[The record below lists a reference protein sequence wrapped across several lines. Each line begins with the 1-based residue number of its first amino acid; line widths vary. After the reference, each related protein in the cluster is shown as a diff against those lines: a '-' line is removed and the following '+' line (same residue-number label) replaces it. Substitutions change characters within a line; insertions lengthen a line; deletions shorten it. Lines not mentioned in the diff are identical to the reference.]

1 MYSDN
6 AIVREVVA
14 LAEAHSIRHAIVC
27 AGSRNAPLAHSF
39 AACPGIEATECVDER
54 SAAFEALGMA
64 EVLQEPVI
72 VCVTSGSAMLDA
84 SPAIAEAYYQEIP
97 LILVSAD
104 RPSAWIDQRDGQ
116 TMHQP
121 YALKDFVRCSVQLP
135 ESGNID
141 HANRLINMAYLAAKG
156 PVPGPVHINV
166 PIDEPFFSCTT
177 QELPAP
183 RILHVERTS
192 LCELSSDA
200 CDELLSARRI
210 LIAAGQMPADPDTA
224 ALLERLEKTGVVTI
238 AEHLANLPSQAD
250 AVTLTDAALAA
261 NREEEKQK
269 LAPDLV
275 ITIGGHIVSKR
286 FKRFLRNLEN
296 CIHWHAGLD
305 EKAAPDVFLHLSR
318 LVRAETKPLL
328 TALEKVLCGRKEP
341 LDDSFSSAWHKVQES
356 LESKVQ
362 AYFADDFAENALPF
376 SDLVCMA
383 HFFNTVPEGTC
394 LHLANSSPVRNAQFF
409 QLPENTQVFCNRGVN
424 GIDGSL
430 SAALGNA
437 RACGKPV
444 FCLIGDLS
452 FFYDSNAL
460 WRTELPANLH
470 ILLFNNGGGNIFR
483 TLPGLDSPY
492 RDSFIAG
499 RNAFSACEQARQAN
513 IAYACARNAAEL
525 DRELPGFV
533 SSNTASILEVFTD
546 AETCARAQKDLLSAI
561 TG

>member
-6 AIVREVVA
+6 ALVREVVA
-14 LAEAHSIRHAIVC
+14 LAHAHNIRHAIVC

-39 AACPGIEATECVDER
+39 AACPDIEAIQCVDER

-84 SPAIAEAYYQEIP
+84 APAIAEAFYQEIP

-104 RPSAWIDQRDGQ
+104 RPSCWIDQRDGQ

-121 YALKDFVRCSVQLP
+121 YALKEFVRCSVQLP
-135 ESGNID
+135 ESGNIS
-141 HANRLINMAYLAAKG
+141 HANRLINMAYLAARG

-177 QELPAP
+177 PELPAP
-183 RILHVERTS
+183 RVLHAERPS
-192 LCELSSDA
+192 GYDVSPDA
-200 CDELLSARRI
+200 RAEILSARRI
-210 LIAAGQMPADPDTA
+210 LIAAGQMPADPDTQA
-224 ALLERLEKTGVVTI
+224 AIARLGRYGVVTI
-238 AEHLANLPSQAD
+238 AEHLANLPAD
-250 AVTLTDAALAA
+250 TGAVTLADLALAVLP
-261 NREEEKQK
+261 EEESRS

-286 FKRFLRNLEN
+286 FKRFLRSLEPLS
-296 CIHWHAGLD
+296 HWHTGTD
-305 EKAAPDVFLHLSR
+305 DSAAPDVFQHLTR
-318 LVRAETKPLL
+318 LVRTDTNSFLA
-328 TALEKVLCGRKEP
+328 ALEKVLAEKEEAQEKA
-341 LDDSFSSAWHKVQES
+341 FQSSWQKVQAA
-356 LESKVQ
+356 LAAKVQ
-362 AYFADDFAENALPF
+362 AYFADDCLPF
-376 SDLVCMA
+376 SDLACMA
-383 HFFNTVPEGTC
+383 HFFNTLPEGSY
-394 LHLANSSPVRNAQFF
+394 LHLANSSPVRNAQYFS
-409 QLPENTQVFCNRGVN
+409 LPENTHVYCNRGVN

-437 RACGKPV
+437 IATDRPV

-460 WRTELPANLH
+460 WRQSLPGNLH

-492 RDSFIAG
+492 RDTFIAG
-499 RNAFSACEQARQAN
+499 SNSFSAREQAMQAHL
-513 IAYACARNAAEL
+513 AYASAKTAAEL

-533 SSNTASILEVFTD
+533 SSNTACLLEVCTD
-546 AETCARAQKDLLSAI
+546 AEICARAQKELVSAVR
-561 TG
+561 G

>member
-6 AIVREVVA
+6 ALVREVVA
-14 LAEAHSIRHAIVC
+14 LARAHNIRHAIVC

-39 AACPGIEATECVDER
+39 AACPDIEAVECVDER

-72 VCVTSGSAMLDA
+72 LCVTSGSAMLDA
-84 SPAIAEAYYQEIP
+84 SPAIAEAFYQEIP
-97 LILVSAD
+97 LILISAD
-104 RPSAWIDQRDGQ
+104 RPSCWIDQRDGQ
-116 TMHQP
+116 TMHQA
-121 YALKDFVRCSVQLP
+121 YALNDFVRCSVQLP

-141 HANRLINMAYLAAKG
+141 HANRLINMAYLAARG

-177 QELPAP
+177 PELPEP
-183 RILHVERTS
+183 RVLHVERS
-192 LCELSSDA
+192 SSCELGADA
-200 CDELLSARRI
+200 CYELLSARKI
-210 LIAAGQMPADPDTA
+210 LIATGQMPADPDTA
-224 ALLERLEKTGVVTI
+224 AMLDRLAKAGVVVV

-250 AVTLTDAALAA
+250 PVTLADAVLAVTDD
-261 NREEEKQK
+261 EEKQK
-269 LAPDLV
+269 LAPDLI

-286 FKRFLRNLEN
+286 FKRFIRSLGN

-305 EKAAPDVFLHLSR
+305 EKAAPDVFLHLAR
-318 LVRAETKPLL
+318 LVRAGTKPLL
-328 TALEKVLCGRKEP
+328 CALEKVLATREAP
-341 LDDSFSSAWHKVQES
+341 LDLSFASCWHKRQES

-362 AYFADDFAENALPF
+362 AYFADEALPF

-383 HFFNTVPEGTC
+383 HFFNTVPEGSS

-437 RACGKPV
+437 RASKRPV

-460 WRTELPANLH
+460 WRQSLPGNLH

-492 RDSFIAG
+492 RDTFIAG
-499 RNAFSACEQARQAN
+499 RNAFSSFDLARQAGL
-513 IAYACARNAAEL
+513 AYASARNAAEL

-533 SSNTASILEVFTD
+533 SSNRAGILEVFTD

-561 TG
+561 KG

>member
-6 AIVREVVA
+6 ALVREVVA
-14 LAEAHSIRHAIVC
+14 LAKAHSIHHAIVC

-39 AACPGIEATECVDER
+39 AACPDIEAAECVDER

-72 VCVTSGSAMLDA
+72 LCVTSGSALLDA

-121 YALKDFVRCSVQLP
+121 DALKNFVRCSVQLP

-177 QELPAP
+177 PGLPDP
-183 RILHVERTS
+183 RVLHVERS
-192 LCELSSDA
+192 SACELSSDA
-200 CDELLSARRI
+200 CSELLSARRI

-224 ALLERLEKTGVVTI
+224 AVLERLAGAGIVIV
-238 AEHLANLPSQAD
+238 AEHLANLPARTNAVSLAD
-250 AVTLTDAALAA
+250 ALLAVTSD
-261 NREEEKQK
+261 EEKLK

-286 FKRFLRNLEN
+286 FKRFLRSLDT
-296 CIHWHAGLD
+296 CSHWHAGLD
-305 EKAAPDVFLHLSR
+305 DNAAPDVFLHLTR
-318 LVRAETKPLL
+318 LVRAGTKPLL
-328 TALEKVLCGRKEP
+328 AALEKVLAGREKP
-341 LDDSFSSAWHKVQES
+341 MDDSFSSAWKKAQES

-362 AYFADDFAENALPF
+362 AYFADDFAGDALPF

-383 HFFNTVPEGTC
+383 HFFNTVPEGAY

-409 QLPENTQVFCNRGVN
+409 QLPENTHVFCNRGVN

-437 RACGKPV
+437 RSTDRPV

-460 WRTELPANLH
+460 WRQKLPDNLH

-492 RDSFIAG
+492 RDTFIAG
-499 RNAFSACEQARQAN
+499 RNGFSAREQALQAH
-513 IAYACARNAAEL
+513 ISYAAAKNAAEL

-533 SSNTASILEVFTD
+533 SADTACLLEVFTD

>member
-6 AIVREVVA
+6 ALVREVVA
-14 LAEAHSIRHAIVC
+14 LAQAHSIRHAIVC

-39 AACPGIEATECVDER
+39 AACPGIEAVECVDER
-54 SAAFEALGMA
+54 SAAFEALGLA
-64 EVLQEPVI
+64 EALQEPVI

-84 SPAIAEAYYQEIP
+84 SPAIAEALYQEIP
-97 LILVSAD
+97 LILISAD
-104 RPSAWIDQRDGQ
+104 RPSCWIDQRDGQ
-116 TMHQP
+116 TMHQA

-177 QELPAP
+177 PELPDP
-183 RILHVERTS
+183 RVLHVERAS
-192 LCELSSDA
+192 SCELGADA
-200 CDELLSARRI
+200 CDELLSARKI
-210 LIAAGQMPADPDTA
+210 LIAAGQMPADADTA
-224 ALLERLEKTGVVTI
+224 VLLERLAKAGVVVV
-238 AEHLANLPSQAD
+238 AEHLANLPPRSG
-250 AVTLTDAALAA
+250 AVSLADAALAVLDDD
-261 NREEEKQK
+261 EKQK

-286 FKRFLRNLEN
+286 FKRFIRSLGS
-296 CIHWHAGLD
+296 CSHWHTGLD
-305 EKAAPDVFLHLSR
+305 EKAAPDVFLHLTR
-318 LVRAETKPLL
+318 LVRAGTKPLL
-328 TALEKVLCGRKEP
+328 SALEKVLAGREVP
-341 LDDSFSSAWHKVQES
+341 LDGSFFSAWHKAQES

-362 AYFADDFAENALPF
+362 AYFADEALPF

-383 HFFNTVPEGTC
+383 HFFNTVPEGSY

-409 QLPENTQVFCNRGVN
+409 QLPENTHVFCNRGVN

-437 RACGKPV
+437 RASKRPV

-460 WRTELPANLH
+460 WRQSLPGNLH

-492 RDSFIAG
+492 RDTFIAG
-499 RNAFSACEQARQAN
+499 RNAFSAFDQARQAGL
-513 IAYACARNAAEL
+513 AYASAQNAAEL

-533 SSNTASILEVFTD
+533 SGQKASLLEVFTN

-561 TG
+561 RG

>member
-6 AIVREVVA
+6 ALVREVVA
-14 LAEAHSIRHAIVC
+14 LARAHNIRHAIVC

-39 AACPGIEATECVDER
+39 AACPDIESIQCVDER

-84 SPAIAEAYYQEIP
+84 APAIAEAFYQEIP

-104 RPSAWIDQRDGQ
+104 RPSCWIDQRDGQ

-121 YALKDFVRCSVQLP
+121 YALKEFVRCSVQLP
-135 ESGNID
+135 ESGNIS
-141 HANRLINMAYLAAKG
+141 HANRLINMAYLAARG

-177 QELPAP
+177 SELPAP
-183 RILHVERTS
+183 RVLHAERPS
-192 LCELSSDA
+192 GYDVSPDA
-200 CDELLSARRI
+200 RAEIMSARRI
-210 LIAAGQMPADPDTA
+210 LIAAGQMPADPDTQA
-224 ALLERLEKTGVVTI
+224 AIARLGRYGVVTI
-238 AEHLANLPSQAD
+238 AEHLANLPAD
-250 AVTLTDAALAA
+250 TGAVTLADLALAVLSK
-261 NREEEKQK
+261 EERRS

-286 FKRFLRNLEN
+286 FKRFLRSLEPLS
-296 CIHWHAGLD
+296 HWHTGTD
-305 EKAAPDVFLHLSR
+305 DNAAPDVFQHLTR
-318 LVRAETKPLL
+318 LVRTDTNSFLA
-328 TALEKVLCGRKEP
+328 ALEKVLAEKEEAQEKA
-341 LDDSFSSAWHKVQES
+341 FQSSWHKVQAA
-356 LESKVQ
+356 LAAKVQ
-362 AYFADDFAENALPF
+362 AYFADDCLPF
-376 SDLVCMA
+376 SDLACMA
-383 HFFNTVPEGTC
+383 HFFNTLPEGAY
-394 LHLANSSPVRNAQFF
+394 LHLANSSPVRNAQYFS
-409 QLPENTQVFCNRGVN
+409 LPENTHVYCNRGVN

-437 RACGKPV
+437 IATDRPV

-460 WRTELPANLH
+460 WRQSLPGNLH

-492 RDSFIAG
+492 RDTFIAG
-499 RNAFSACEQARQAN
+499 SNSFSAREQAMQAHL
-513 IAYACARNAAEL
+513 AYVCAKTAAEL

-533 SSNTASILEVFTD
+533 SSNTACLLEVCTD
-546 AETCARAQKDLLSAI
+546 AEICARAQKELVSAVR
-561 TG
+561 G

>member
-6 AIVREVVA
+6 ALVREVVA
-14 LAEAHSIRHAIVC
+14 LAHAHNIRHAIVC

-39 AACPGIEATECVDER
+39 AACPDIEAIQCVDER

-84 SPAIAEAYYQEIP
+84 APAIAEAFYQEIP

-104 RPSAWIDQRDGQ
+104 RPSCWIDQRDGQ

-121 YALKDFVRCSVQLP
+121 YALKEFVRCSVQLP
-135 ESGNID
+135 ESGNIS
-141 HANRLINMAYLAAKG
+141 HANRLINMAYLAARG

-177 QELPAP
+177 PELPAP
-183 RILHVERTS
+183 RVLHAERPS
-192 LCELSSDA
+192 GYDVSPDA
-200 CDELLSARRI
+200 RAEILSARRI
-210 LIAAGQMPADPDTA
+210 LIAAGQMPADPDTQA
-224 ALLERLEKTGVVTI
+224 AIARLGRYGVVTI
-238 AEHLANLPSQAD
+238 AEHLANLPAD
-250 AVTLTDAALAA
+250 TGAVTLADLALAVLS
-261 NREEEKQK
+261 EEESRN

-286 FKRFLRNLEN
+286 FKRFLRSLEPLS
-296 CIHWHAGLD
+296 HWHTGTD
-305 EKAAPDVFLHLSR
+305 DSAAPDVFQHLTR
-318 LVRAETKPLL
+318 LVRTDTNSFLA
-328 TALEKVLCGRKEP
+328 ALEKVLAEKEEAQEKA
-341 LDDSFSSAWHKVQES
+341 FQSSWQKMQSA
-356 LESKVQ
+356 LAAKVQ
-362 AYFADDFAENALPF
+362 AYFADDCLPF
-376 SDLVCMA
+376 SDLACMA
-383 HFFNTVPEGTC
+383 HFFNTLPEGSY
-394 LHLANSSPVRNAQFF
+394 LHLANSSPVRNAQYFS
-409 QLPENTQVFCNRGVN
+409 LPENTHVYCNRGVN

-437 RACGKPV
+437 IATDRPV

-460 WRTELPANLH
+460 WRQQLPGNLH

-492 RDSFIAG
+492 RDTFIAG
-499 RNAFSACEQARQAN
+499 SNSFSAKEQAMQAHL
-513 IAYACARNAAEL
+513 AYASAKTAAEL

-533 SSNTASILEVFTD
+533 SSNTACLLEVCTD
-546 AETCARAQKDLLSAI
+546 AEICARAQKELVSAVR
-561 TG
+561 G

>member
-6 AIVREVVA
+6 ALVREVVA
-14 LAEAHSIRHAIVC
+14 LAHAHNIRHAIVC

-39 AACPGIEATECVDER
+39 AACPDIEAIQCVDER

-84 SPAIAEAYYQEIP
+84 APAIAEAFYQEIP

-104 RPSAWIDQRDGQ
+104 RPSCWIDQRDGQ

-121 YALKDFVRCSVQLP
+121 YALKEFVRCSVQLP
-135 ESGNID
+135 ESGNIS
-141 HANRLINMAYLAAKG
+141 HANRLINMAYLAARG

-177 QELPAP
+177 PELPAP
-183 RILHVERTS
+183 RVLHIER
-192 LCELSSDA
+192 SSGYDVSPDA
-200 CDELLSARRI
+200 RAEIMSARRI
-210 LIAAGQMPADPDTA
+210 LIAAGQMPADPDTQA
-224 ALLERLEKTGVVTI
+224 SIARLGRYGVVTI
-238 AEHLANLPSQAD
+238 AEHLANLPAD
-250 AVTLTDAALAA
+250 TGAVTLADLALAVLP
-261 NREEEKQK
+261 EEERRS

-286 FKRFLRNLEN
+286 FKRFLRSLEPLS
-296 CIHWHAGLD
+296 HWHTGTD
-305 EKAAPDVFLHLSR
+305 DNAAPDVFQHLTR
-318 LVRAETKPLL
+318 LVRTDTNSFLA
-328 TALEKVLCGRKEP
+328 ALEKVLAEKEEAQEKA
-341 LDDSFSSAWHKVQES
+341 FQSSWQKVQAA
-356 LESKVQ
+356 LAAKVQ
-362 AYFADDFAENALPF
+362 AYFADDCLPF
-376 SDLVCMA
+376 SDLACMA
-383 HFFNTVPEGTC
+383 HFFNTLPEGSY
-394 LHLANSSPVRNAQFF
+394 LHLANSSPVRNAQYFS
-409 QLPENTQVFCNRGVN
+409 LPENTHVYCNRGVN

-437 RACGKPV
+437 IATDRPV

-460 WRTELPANLH
+460 WRQQLPGNLH

-492 RDSFIAG
+492 RDTFIAG
-499 RNAFSACEQARQAN
+499 SNSFYAREQAMQAHL
-513 IAYACARNAAEL
+513 AYASAKTAAEL

-533 SSNTASILEVFTD
+533 SSNTACLLEVCTD
-546 AETCARAQKDLLSAI
+546 AEICARAQKELVSAVR
-561 TG
+561 G

>member
-6 AIVREVVA
+6 ALVREVVA
-14 LAEAHSIRHAIVC
+14 LASAHSIRHAIVC

-39 AACPGIEATECVDER
+39 AACPDIDAIQCVDER

-84 SPAIAEAYYQEIP
+84 APAIAEAFYQEIP
-97 LILVSAD
+97 LILISAD
-104 RPSAWIDQRDGQ
+104 RPSCWIDQRDGQ

-121 YALKDFVRCSVQLP
+121 YALAEFVRCSVQLP
-135 ESGNID
+135 ESGNIS
-141 HANRLINMAYLAAKG
+141 HANRLINMAYLAARG

-177 QELPAP
+177 PDLPAP
-183 RILHVERTS
+183 RVLHVEQPS
-192 LCELSSDA
+192 GYEMSHDA
-200 CDELLSARRI
+200 RAEIMSARRI
-210 LIAAGQMPADPDTA
+210 LIAAGQMPADPETQTCIA
-224 ALLERLEKTGVVTI
+224 RLGRYGVVTI
-238 AEHLANLPSQAD
+238 AEHLANLPSGTG
-250 AVTLTDAALAA
+250 AVTLADPALAVLP
-261 NREEEKQK
+261 EEESRS

-286 FKRFLRNLEN
+286 FKRFLRSLDTLS
-296 CIHWHAGLD
+296 HWHTGPD
-305 EKAAPDVFLHLSR
+305 DKAAPDVFLHLTR
-318 LVRAETKPLL
+318 LIRTDTNSFLQ
-328 TALEKVLCGRKEP
+328 ALEKILAEREQP
-341 LDDSFSSAWHKVQES
+341 LDGSFASCWHKQQES
-356 LESKVQ
+356 LASKVQ
-362 AYFADDFAENALPF
+362 AYFANEALPF
-376 SDLVCMA
+376 SDLACMA
-383 HFFNTVPEGTC
+383 HFFNTLPEGAC

-409 QLPENTQVFCNRGVN
+409 PMPENTHVFCNRGVN

-437 RACGKPV
+437 LATDRPV

-460 WRTELPANLH
+460 WRQSLPGNLH
-470 ILLFNNGGGNIFR
+470 ILLFNNNGGNIFR

-492 RDSFIAG
+492 RDTFIAG
-499 RNAFSACEQARQAN
+499 SNGFSAKEQAKQAHL
-513 IAYACARNAAEL
+513 AYASARTASEL

-533 SSNTASILEVFTD
+533 SSNTASLLEVCTD
-546 AETCARAQKDLLSAI
+546 AEVCARAQKELISAVR
-561 TG
+561 G

>member
-6 AIVREVVA
+6 ALVREVVA
-14 LAEAHSIRHAIVC
+14 LAHAHNIRHAIVC

-39 AACPGIEATECVDER
+39 AACPDIEAIQCVDER

-84 SPAIAEAYYQEIP
+84 APAIAEAFYQEIP

-104 RPSAWIDQRDGQ
+104 RPSCWIDQRDGQ

-121 YALKDFVRCSVQLP
+121 YALKEFVRCSVQLP
-135 ESGNID
+135 ESGNIS
-141 HANRLINMAYLAAKG
+141 HANRLINMAYLAARG

-177 QELPAP
+177 PELPAP
-183 RILHVERTS
+183 RVLHAERPS
-192 LCELSSDA
+192 GYDVSPDA
-200 CDELLSARRI
+200 RAEILSARRI
-210 LIAAGQMPADPDTA
+210 LIAAGQMPADPDTQA
-224 ALLERLEKTGVVTI
+224 AIARLGRYGVVTI
-238 AEHLANLPSQAD
+238 AEHLANLPAD
-250 AVTLTDAALAA
+250 TGAVTLADLALAVLP
-261 NREEEKQK
+261 EEERKN

-286 FKRFLRNLEN
+286 FKRFLRSLEPLS
-296 CIHWHAGLD
+296 HWHTGTD
-305 EKAAPDVFLHLSR
+305 DSAAPDVFQHLTR
-318 LVRAETKPLL
+318 LVRTDTNSFLA
-328 TALEKVLCGRKEP
+328 ALEKVLAEKEEAQEKA
-341 LDDSFSSAWHKVQES
+341 FQSSWQKVQS
-356 LESKVQ
+356 ALAAKVQ
-362 AYFADDFAENALPF
+362 AYFADDCLPF
-376 SDLVCMA
+376 SDLACMA
-383 HFFNTVPEGTC
+383 HFFNTLPEGSY
-394 LHLANSSPVRNAQFF
+394 LHLANSSPVRNAQYFS
-409 QLPENTQVFCNRGVN
+409 LPENTHVYCNRGVN

-437 RACGKPV
+437 IATDRPV

-460 WRTELPANLH
+460 WRQQLPGNLH

-492 RDSFIAG
+492 RDTFIAG
-499 RNAFSACEQARQAN
+499 SNSFSAREQAMQAHL
-513 IAYACARNAAEL
+513 AYASAQTAAEL

-533 SSNTASILEVFTD
+533 SSNTACLLEVCTD
-546 AETCARAQKDLLSAI
+546 AEICARAQKELVSAVR
-561 TG
+561 G

>member
-6 AIVREVVA
+6 ALVREVVA
-14 LAEAHSIRHAIVC
+14 LARAHNIRHAIVC

-39 AACPGIEATECVDER
+39 AACPDIEAIQCVDER

-84 SPAIAEAYYQEIP
+84 APAIAEAFYQEIP

-104 RPSAWIDQRDGQ
+104 RPSCWIDQRDGQ

-121 YALKDFVRCSVQLP
+121 YALKEFVRCSVQLP
-135 ESGNID
+135 ESGNIS
-141 HANRLINMAYLAAKG
+141 HANRLINMAYLAARG

-177 QELPAP
+177 PELPAP
-183 RILHVERTS
+183 RVLHAERPS
-192 LCELSSDA
+192 GYDVSPDA
-200 CDELLSARRI
+200 RAEILSARRI
-210 LIAAGQMPADPDTA
+210 LIAAGQMPADPDTQA
-224 ALLERLEKTGVVTI
+224 AIARLGRYGVVTI
-238 AEHLANLPSQAD
+238 AEHLANLPAD
-250 AVTLTDAALAA
+250 TGAVTLADLALAVLS
-261 NREEEKQK
+261 EEESRS

-286 FKRFLRNLEN
+286 FKRFLRSLEPLS
-296 CIHWHAGLD
+296 HWHTGTD
-305 EKAAPDVFLHLSR
+305 DSAAPDVFQHLTR
-318 LVRAETKPLL
+318 LVRTDTNSFLA
-328 TALEKVLCGRKEP
+328 ALEKVLAEKEEAQEKA
-341 LDDSFSSAWHKVQES
+341 FQSSWQKMQAA
-356 LESKVQ
+356 LAAKVQ
-362 AYFADDFAENALPF
+362 AYFADDCLPF
-376 SDLVCMA
+376 SDLACMA
-383 HFFNTVPEGTC
+383 HFFNTLPEGSY
-394 LHLANSSPVRNAQFF
+394 LHLANSSPVRNAQYFS
-409 QLPENTQVFCNRGVN
+409 LPENTHVYCNRGVN

-437 RACGKPV
+437 IATDRPV

-460 WRTELPANLH
+460 WRQQLPGNLH

-483 TLPGLDSPY
+483 TLPGLNSPY
-492 RDSFIAG
+492 RDTFIAG
-499 RNAFSACEQARQAN
+499 SNSFSAREQAMQAHL
-513 IAYACARNAAEL
+513 AYASAKTATEL

-533 SSNTASILEVFTD
+533 SSNTACLLEVCTD
-546 AETCARAQKDLLSAI
+546 AEICARAQKELVSAVR
-561 TG
+561 G